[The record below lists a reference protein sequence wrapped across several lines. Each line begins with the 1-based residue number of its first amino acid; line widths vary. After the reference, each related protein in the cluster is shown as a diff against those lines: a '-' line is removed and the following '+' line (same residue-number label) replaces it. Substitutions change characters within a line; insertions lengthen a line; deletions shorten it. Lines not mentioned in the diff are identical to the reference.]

1 MKMAICT
8 CATHD
13 IMINDQH
20 LGRRDKHNRILYG
33 DFYTGEVIEV
43 YLNDYQTE
51 YLRSRCEFYAGS
63 SR

>member
-1 MKMAICT
+1 
-8 CATHD
+8 
-13 IMINDQH
+13 MINDQH